1 MGVSDGSIGG
11 FWIKRLLD
19 QILPASAISA
29 TDMHTNSNTR
39 CACHE
44 SHSASIGGL
53 SFYLNKP
60 KLHKVTKLETVSVD
74 LPKELLHILKVRELD
89 FPKAVRESL
98 AVELYR
104 EGLISLG
111 KAAEIAMVSKWE
123 MFEILAAKKVPLQYY
138 PEDLKQDI
146 ETLKSALA

>member
-1 MGVSDGSIGG
+1 M
-11 FWIKRLLD
+11 
-19 QILPASAISA
+19 
-29 TDMHTNSNTR
+29 
-39 CACHE
+39 
-44 SHSASIGGL
+44 
-53 SFYLNKP
+53 
-60 KLHKVTKLETVSVD
+60 TKLETVSVD